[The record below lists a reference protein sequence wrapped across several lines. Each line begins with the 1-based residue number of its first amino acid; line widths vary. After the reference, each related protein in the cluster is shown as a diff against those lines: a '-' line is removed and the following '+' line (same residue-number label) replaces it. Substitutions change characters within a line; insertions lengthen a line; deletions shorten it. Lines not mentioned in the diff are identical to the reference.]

1 MKDSKKVLLKGN
13 TQSRRKFITAMVT
26 VAGAEILL
34 SLPLISKAG
43 TYLMPDEKITVGQI
57 MDRFIKDVP
66 GGVLKQTVDIL
77 KSGSA
82 DMEVT
87 GIVTSMFATIEVIRK
102 TMAAGANFIIAH
114 EPTFY
119 NHEDAI
125 EWLKNDHVYQ
135 YKSALLKDNNIAVW
149 RCHDY
154 IHRMIP
160 DPVTIQTLLKLG
172 WEKYADKKIPN
183 LITIPSTHLKDLIL
197 HCKNKLGIDQLR
209 YIGDMQQ
216 DCGRIL
222 LYPGAVGRNTHISG
236 INYFKPDVLICGEMS
251 EWETAE
257 YIRDAE
263 SKGDK
268 IALIVLGHI
277 ASEESCSVFLIDW
290 LKEKFPSI
298 KSQFIPSENS
308 LHFL

>member
-1 MKDSKKVLLKGN
+1 MKDSKKVLLDGN
-13 TQSRRKFITAMVT
+13 TQSRRKFITAMGT

-66 GGVLKQTVDIL
+66 GGILKQTVDIL

-125 EWLKNDHVYQ
+125 EWLKNDRVYQ

-183 LITIPSTHLKDLIL
+183 LITIPSTPLKDLIL
-197 HCKNKLGIDQLR
+197 YCKNKLGIDQLR
-209 YIGDMQQ
+209 YIGDPQQ
-216 DCGRIL
+216 DCVRIL

-236 INYFKPDVLICGEMS
+236 INYFKPDVLICGEIS

-298 KSQFIPSENS
+298 KSQFISSGNS